1 MTTTTFFGA
10 LLVCCV
16 VLLLPTRPYAQQT
29 MDFTTAL
36 QLARKNNPDWRAAEQ
51 EVEIARGK
59 LTTARLISPFNPVI
73 EGLSGR
79 RTIPGESRGT
89 DYAVGLSMEVEVAG
103 QRGLRI
109 SESERNLE
117 RAEASFRD
125 FQRGFRAKLARAF
138 YQAIFARSLLEFLR
152 RVEGLNLRLL
162 EVTRVKFEAGDISG
176 LEVNV
181 SVVRHGQSRKETFD
195 GERDL
200 AQALL
205 ELKRLVGIEETLL
218 PIGDLGVTVP
228 PVQPKEILDR
238 AMANRADLLAK
249 RRELRRAETEIALRK
264 REVFPN
270 PTLGVLFDREFTGE
284 RFVGGT
290 LSIPLPIF
298 NRNQGELESLGARRI
313 LARAEILALE
323 KEIRKEVD
331 QAISQWETARKSIDF
346 FQREVIEQTEENFRL
361 LEAAYRE
368 RRIDL
373 PRLLIMENDLIAA
386 NQSYLEIRH
395 SLQEAA
401 IRLEEV
407 SGELPNP

>member
-1 MTTTTFFGA
+1 
-10 LLVCCV
+10 
-16 VLLLPTRPYAQQT
+16 
-29 MDFTTAL
+29 
-36 QLARKNNPDWRAAEQ
+36 
-51 EVEIARGK
+51 
-59 LTTARLISPFNPVI
+59 VI
-73 EGLSGR
+73 EGQSGR

-89 DYAVGLSMEVEVAG
+89 DYGVGLSMEVEVAG

-117 RAEASFRD
+117 RVEASFRD
-125 FQRGFRAKLARAF
+125 FQRSFRAKLARAF
-138 YQAIFARSLLEFLR
+138 YQAVFARSRLEFLR

-162 EVTRVKFEAGDISG
+162 EVTRIKFEAGDISS

-181 SVVRHGQSRKETFD
+181 SVVRHGQSRKETLD

-205 ELKRLVGIEETLL
+205 ELKRLIGLEETLL
-218 PIGDLGVTVP
+218 PTGDLGVTVP
-228 PVQPKEILDR
+228 PVKPKEILDR
-238 AMANRADLLAK
+238 ALANRTDLLAK
-249 RRELRRAETEIALRK
+249 RHELERAEAEISLRK

-284 RFVGGT
+284 RFVGGR

-298 NRNQGELESLGARRI
+298 NRNQGEQESLEARRI
-313 LARAEILALE
+313 QARAEIVALE

-331 QAISQWETARKSIDF
+331 QALSQWETAHKSIDF
-346 FQREVIEQTEENFRL
+346 FQREVIGQTEENFRL

-407 SGELPNP
+407 SGVLPKP

>member
-1 MTTTTFFGA
+1 MK
-10 LLVCCV
+10 
-16 VLLLPTRPYAQQT
+16 TRPFLSSISLGFLCLLAGSAYGQRT
-29 MDFTTAL
+29 VDFTSAL
-36 QLARKNNPDWRAAEQ
+36 ELARKNNPDWRAAEQ
-51 EVEIARGK
+51 EVEITRGK

-89 DYAVGLSMEVEVAG
+89 DYGVGLSMEVEVAG

-117 RAEASFRD
+117 KAEASFRD
-125 FQRGFRAKLARAF
+125 FQRNFKAKLARAF
-138 YQAIFARSLLEFLR
+138 YQAVFARSRLEFLK

-181 SVVRHGQSRKETFD
+181 SVVRHGQSRKESLD

-205 ELKRLVGIEETLL
+205 ELKRFVGIEETVL
-218 PIGDLGVTVP
+218 PTGDLGVTVP
-228 PVQPKEILDR
+228 PVQPNEILDQ

-249 RRELRRAETEIALRK
+249 RHELQRAEAEVALRK
-264 REVFPN
+264 REGFPN
-270 PTLGVLFDREFTGE
+270 PTLGVLFDREFTRE

-290 LSIPLPIF
+290 VSIPLPLF
-298 NRNQGELESLGARRI
+298 NRNHGELESLGARRI
-313 LARAEILALE
+313 QARAEIAALE

-331 QAISQWETARKSIDF
+331 QAINQWETARKSVDF

-368 RRIDL
+368 RKIDL
-373 PRLLIMENDLIAA
+373 PRLLIMENDLITA
-386 NQSYLEIRH
+386 NQSYLDVLL
-395 SLQEAA
+395 SLREAA
-401 IRLEEV
+401 IRIEEV
-407 SGELPNP
+407 RGEVQ